1 MSGFK
6 SLLILQFLSDSHET
20 FTHVLCA
27 NTHKT
32 VEHIFKILIL
42 KFLSNFLNFAFGQSG
57 TAAAELSRRTGLS
70 SLSYT
75 LYFIAVSLLM
85 SLSLSVI
92 LQYL

>member
-42 KFLSNFLNFAFGQSG
+42 KFLSNFLNFAFGQSL
-57 TAAAELSRRTGLS
+57 AQQQRS
-70 SLSYT
+70 SLGEQ
-75 LYFIAVSLLM
+75 ASL
-85 SLSLSVI
+85 V
-92 LQYL
+92 